1 MEWKNRL
8 TSLLGIDY
16 PFVQAPM
23 LGITTPAMVA
33 AVSNSGGLGS
43 LPVGGL
49 PPARVAALIA
59 EVKALTSRPFAVNL
73 FTYEVP
79 PADQPEPFD
88 QMQQYLQQLYK
99 KNGLT
104 VPAVAF
110 DAVKTHAYQE
120 QLPVLL
126 EAGISLVSFTFGIPD
141 EASIAMLKANGCLL
155 LGTAT
160 SVEEALALEAAGCD
174 TVVAQGIEAGGHRG
188 SFLPGPLPQVTTMTL
203 VPQITDRIALPVI
216 AAGGIAD
223 GRSAAAAF
231 CLGAS
236 GVQCGSVLLR
246 SPESAATPHHKDKV
260 GAVTDTGTRITRA
273 FSGRWARG
281 IANVLMDGIEA
292 SGLPLN
298 VYPVQ
303 DALTQ
308 AVRKVAKEQDNPD
321 FIVMYAGQAAQLAK
335 PLPAAAIMEA
345 VRTAAEK
352 ILPGFSWR

>member
-8 TSLLGIDY
+8 ASLLGIDY

-33 AVSNSGGLGS
+33 AVSNGGGLGS

-79 PADQPEPFD
+79 PADQPERFD
-88 QMQQYLQQLYK
+88 QLQQYLQQLYRT
-99 KNGLT
+99 NGLT
-104 VPAVAF
+104 VPTVAF
-110 DAVKTHAYQE
+110 DTVKTHAYQE

-141 EASIAMLKANGCLL
+141 DASIALLKAKGCLL

-160 SVEEALALEAAGCD
+160 SVEEALALQAAGCD
-174 TVVAQGIEAGGHRG
+174 AVVAQGIEAGGHRG
-188 SFLPGPLPQVTTMTL
+188 SFLPGPLPQVATMAL
-203 VPQITDRIALPVI
+203 VPQIIDRVTVPVI

-246 SPESAATPHHKDKV
+246 SPESAATPHHKERV
-260 GAVTDTGTRITRA
+260 GAVTETGTRITRA

-281 IANVLMDGIEA
+281 IANILMDGIEA

-308 AVRKVAKEQDNPD
+308 AVRKVAKELDNPD

-335 PLPAAAIMEA
+335 PLPAAVIMEA
-345 VRTAAEK
+345 MRTAAEK
-352 ILPGFSWR
+352 ILSGILWR

>member
-1 MEWKNRL
+1 
-8 TSLLGIDY
+8 
-16 PFVQAPM
+16 M

-33 AVSNSGGLGS
+33 AISNGGGLGS

-49 PPARVAALIA
+49 SPERVAALIA
-59 EVKALTSRPFAVNL
+59 EVKTLTSRPFAVNL
-73 FTYEVP
+73 FTYEI
-79 PADQPEPFD
+79 PAIDQPEQFE
-88 QMQQYLQQLYK
+88 QMQQFLQQLYK
-99 KNGLT
+99 ANGLT

-110 DAVKTHAYQE
+110 EAVKTYSYRE
-120 QLPVLL
+120 QLPALL
-126 EAGISLVSFTFGIPD
+126 AAGASLVSFTFGIPD
-141 EASIAMLKANGCLL
+141 EASIALLKEKGCLL

-160 SVEEALALEAAGCD
+160 SVEEAAALETAGCD
-174 TVVAQGIEAGGHRG
+174 AVVAQGIEAGGHRG
-188 SFLPGPLPQVTTMTL
+188 SFLPGPLPQVGTMAL
-203 VPQITDRIALPVI
+203 VPQIADRVALPVI

-246 SPESAATPHHKDKV
+246 SPESAATPHHKDNV
-260 GAVTDTGTRITRA
+260 ATVTDTGTRITRA

-281 IANVLMDGIEA
+281 IANMLMDGIES

-308 AVRKVAKEQDNPD
+308 AVRKVAKELDNPA
-321 FIVMYAGQAAQLAK
+321 FIVMYAGQAAQMAK
-335 PLPAAAIMEA
+335 TIPAGEIMEQI
-345 VRTAAEK
+345 RIGAEN
-352 ILPGFSWR
+352 ILSGGNRVS